1 MGLRRRG
8 LQAVFHKCMLTPMNR
23 IRPRTVGLALLIL
36 LFVIVVL
43 QNTEI
48 VDIRVLFWKL
58 SMSRI
63 ILLVFALVVGLAVGY
78 GLGRKRGR
86 RSEYAT
92 LKKK

>member
-1 MGLRRRG
+1 MDQKRRG
-8 LQAVFHKCMLTPMNR
+8 LQPFFYKCMLMTMNR
-23 IRPRTVGLALLIL
+23 IRPRTAGLALLIL

-78 GLGRKRGR
+78 VLGRKRGR
-86 RSEYAT
+86 DRSKYAT
-92 LKKK
+92 LKK

>member
-1 MGLRRRG
+1 M
-8 LQAVFHKCMLTPMNR
+8 KR

-36 LFVIVVL
+36 LFAIVVL

-78 GLGRKRGR
+78 VVARKRDR
-86 RSEYAT
+86 DRSRYAT
-92 LKKK
+92 LKK

>member
-1 MGLRRRG
+1 MRPF
-8 LQAVFHKCMLTPMNR
+8 FHKGMLIPMKR
-23 IRPRTVGLALLIL
+23 IRPRTAGLALLIL

-63 ILLVFALVVGLAVGY
+63 ILLVFALVVGLAAGY
-78 GLGRKRGR
+78 VLGRKRGR
-86 RSEYAT
+86 HRSEYAT
-92 LKKK
+92 LKK